1 MSCDMGLAATLDH
14 LAKARKY
21 AADGKK
27 LIARQRAL
35 IDRLEQQDLDTLDAI
50 LFLEYLEEQQEQY
63 AEHRNRLEQQVLD
76 MLRPV
81 AE

>member
-1 MSCDMGLAATLDH
+1 MSCHLGLAATLDH

-21 AADGKK
+21 AADGNKF
-27 LIARQRAL
+27 IARQRAL
-35 IDRLEQQDLDTLDAI
+35 IDRLERQDLDTLDAI

-63 AEHRNRLEQQVLD
+63 VEHRDRLEQQVLD